1 MFNNEDGNGWQ
12 WLSIKYIKFSCGSE
26 RPCCTTYW
34 KASSPVAPAHPPS
47 PPTEIRRNHRARGP
61 KAMTGQEVT
70 HEAGARHPKTDWG
83 WRIVTLTKTLS
94 KKTVARIIHCRPSS
108 SSDVCPCDLQ
118 VRSKPMPSSPH
129 KLSNHQ
135 SQVSAMLRIL
145 NAILTSDN
153 MEAVTQ
159 ACDSNNVRPMSLQ
172 SCQMLFGLSEHQH
185 LVAVFFY
192 AGAPE
197 NKVGL
202 TSAKTPTTP
211 CRTACLELFYA
222 WFLPYK
228 KHNGVSKSNSER
240 SYEQTKSL
248 KELSHLS
255 TPTGLACSL
264 VQFLV
269 VHRSYIKVAHETTKN
284 SL

>member
-185 LVAVFFY
+185 LVAVFFTPVHQKTKLDWL
-192 AGAPE
+192 APRHQQLLVGQHAWSFFMRDFCLTRSTTE
-197 NKVGL
+197 SANQTVNEVMNKQR
-202 TSAKTPTTP
+202 A
-211 CRTACLELFYA
+211 
-222 WFLPYK
+222 
-228 KHNGVSKSNSER
+228 
-240 SYEQTKSL
+240 L
-248 KELSHLS
+248 K
-255 TPTGLACSL
+255 
-264 VQFLV
+264 
-269 VHRSYIKVAHETTKN
+269 N
-284 SL
+284 